1 MKKLFVVFFLVFA
14 AAASA
19 QTPTAKGANQ
29 AAYVRPDAEKRFK
42 TFVSDTVGPFAW
54 VGITAGAGFSTAV
67 NNPKEWGKS
76 ANGFGK
82 RFASNFGKNL
92 IKNTAIYGLDEAL
105 KLDSHFYLSPKSNF
119 GSRVSNAFLST
130 FTARKPNGKRTI
142 GVPRIVG
149 SYTSDIIAN
158 EAWYPARYGWKD
170 GLKGGSMTLGV
181 NAFFNLFREFVLKK

>member
-1 MKKLFVVFFLVFA
+1 MKKSLVLFFFVFA

-19 QTPTAKGANQ
+19 QTSTATNANQ

-42 TFVSDTVGPFAW
+42 YFVSDAVGPFAW
-54 VGITAGAGFSTAV
+54 IGIATGDGFSTAI

-105 KLDSHFYLSPKSNF
+105 KLDSHFYLSPKRDL
-119 GSRVSNAFLST
+119 GSRISNAFLST
-130 FTARKPNGKRTI
+130 VTARKPNGKRAI
-142 GVPRIVG
+142 GIPRIVG
-149 SYTSDIIAN
+149 SYTSDIIAK
-158 EAWYPARYGWKD
+158 EVWYPARYGWKD
-170 GLKGGSMTLGV
+170 GLKGGSITLGV

>member
-1 MKKLFVVFFLVFA
+1 MKKSLVLFFLVFA

-19 QTPTAKGANQ
+19 QTSTATTANQ
-29 AAYVRPDAEKRFK
+29 AAYVRPDAERRFK
-42 TFVSDTVGPFAW
+42 HFVSDTVGPFAW
-54 VGITAGAGFSTAV
+54 VGIATGAGFSTAI

-105 KLDSHFYLSPKSNF
+105 KLDSHFYRSPKRDL
-119 GSRVSNAFLST
+119 GSRISNAFLST
-130 FTARKPNGKRTI
+130 VTARKPNGKRAI
-142 GVPRIVG
+142 GIPRIVG
-149 SYTSDIIAN
+149 SYTSDIIAK
-158 EAWYPARYGWKD
+158 EVWYPARYGWKD
-170 GLKGGSMTLGV
+170 GLKGGSITLGV